1 MQAITLE
8 VLTLQPHITCSM
20 PSDAPDDLEPEFFAK
35 MVESVG
41 VGVGIYG
48 EDGRYTYVNQSY
60 ADLFDVTPQAL
71 IGQPLWEIVPAIEAN
86 AFEQYWDSFADGDT
100 REAETTHT
108 YNGRTVPVATVTT
121 QRSINGTSY
130 HFGTIKDI
138 SVRKAREEEIE
149 RQNERLENFAS
160 IVSHDLRNPL
170 NVAQGYIEMLQ
181 EDISRDELRLVD
193 NALERMGVLISELLE
208 LARSDREIGDVT
220 PVSVTTVAEEA
231 WRTVSTPNATLDTP
245 DATHRILADESRLQQ
260 LFENLFRNAIEH
272 AGSDVHLTVDT
283 TTDGFYVAD
292 NGPGIPQ
299 EKRDRVFEAGYT
311 TEGDGTGFGLNI
323 VQQIVA
329 GHDWEIQITDNSGN
343 GARFE
348 ITGVEFDD

>member
-1 MQAITLE
+1 M
-8 VLTLQPHITCSM
+8 S
-20 PSDAPDDLEPEFFAK
+20 PDSPANLEPEFFAK

-60 ADLFDVTPQAL
+60 ADLFGVAPSAL
-71 IGQPLWEIVPAIEAN
+71 IGRPLWEVVPAIEA
-86 AFEQYWDSFADGDT
+86 ADFDEYWESFEDGDT
-100 REAETTHT
+100 REAETRHTH
-108 YNGRTVPVATVTT
+108 NGRTVPVATVTT
-121 QRSINGTSY
+121 QRSIGGTSY

-138 SVRKAREEEIE
+138 SVRKAREQEIE

-193 NALERMGVLISELLE
+193 NALDRMGVLITELLE
-208 LARSDREIGDVT
+208 LAQSDREIGEVT
-220 PVSVTTVAEEA
+220 SVALTALAEDA
-231 WRTVSTPNATLDTP
+231 WRNVSTPEAELDIP
-245 DATHRILADESRLQQ
+245 FGDRRVMADESRLQQ
-260 LFENLFRNAIEH
+260 LFENLFRNAVEH
-272 AGSDVHLTVDT
+272 GGSDVRVTVEATD
-283 TTDGFYVAD
+283 DGFSVAD
-292 NGPGIPQ
+292 DGPGIPRG
-299 EKRDRVFEAGYT
+299 KRDRVFETGYT
-311 TEGDGTGFGLNI
+311 TEGTGTGFGLSI

-329 GHDWEIQITDNSGN
+329 GHNWEVRIAESADG

-348 ITGVEFDD
+348 IAGVEFDE

>member
-1 MQAITLE
+1 MA
-8 VLTLQPHITCSM
+8 
-20 PSDAPDDLEPEFFAK
+20 SDSPDDLEPEFFAK

-60 ADLFDVTPQAL
+60 ADLFGATPSAL
-71 IGQPLWEIVPAIEAN
+71 IGQPLWEVVPAIEES
-86 AFEQYWDSFADGDT
+86 AFDQYWESFKDGDT
-100 REAETTHT
+100 REAETTHS
-108 YNGRTVPVATVTT
+108 YNGEEVPVATVTT
-121 QRSINGTSY
+121 QRSIHGTSY

-170 NVAQGYIEMLQ
+170 NVAQGYIDMLQ
-181 EDISRDELRLVD
+181 DDISRDELRLVD
-193 NALERMGVLISELLE
+193 NALERMSILITELLE
-208 LARSDREIGDVT
+208 LAQSDREIGEVT
-220 PVSVTTVAEEA
+220 PVSVAMVAKEA
-231 WRTVSTPNATLDTP
+231 WKNVSTPEAVLETP
-245 DATHRILADESRLQQ
+245 DATHRIVADESRLQQ

-272 AGSDVHLTVDT
+272 GGSDVHVTVDVT
-283 TTDGFYVAD
+283 GDGFSVAD

-299 EKRDRVFEAGYT
+299 DKRDRVFESGYT
-311 TEGDGTGFGLNI
+311 TEGDGTGFGLSI
-323 VQQIVA
+323 VQQVVA
-329 GHDWEIQITDNSGN
+329 GHDWEIQIVESSDN

-348 ITGVEFDD
+348 ITGVNFEG